1 MMEAKRLMSLVC
13 SFFILLI
20 LASLP
25 FMNVYSEGAPVS
37 SEVKTLKIGCSEP
50 LNVPLGVETKKCLE
64 LIVDDLNK
72 AGGLVVKGQRY
83 HVEMIIYDDK
93 YRPDGG
99 KAAAERLLY
108 EDKVKLIVPPLAS
121 PAIAGILT
129 VTEPAKV
136 LTIFGGVSDKLKNP
150 AFKYAFGGGGLGTL
164 ALWPYVAKA
173 YPSANSIIF
182 VSQDDETGHFNVK
195 MNKKGAEFYGIK
207 SKREFFV
214 PLGTQDYSP
223 VATSTAA
230 VKPDLVCCAGT
241 KGGADTGLLIKAL
254 RQSGWHGP
262 IVHNVFSEPDVI
274 AVCGKE
280 AAEGY
285 ITLFSDTTQRSNP
298 PPAAVRLR
306 QLYEAKYGSWS
317 SVGITWANPW
327 YLFIASVQKADSLE
341 AEDILAAVSN
351 GIKFENLSGKAI
363 LIKRPDLGNK
373 RYVETLT
380 EQGIGRY
387 ESGKLVFKDLVSIE
401 EQIKTIEGVLGY
413 QGQWK

>member
-1 MMEAKRLMSLVC
+1 MGGKRLILWLGSVC
-13 SFFILLI
+13 LMLI
-20 LASLP
+20 LAALP
-25 FMNVYSEGAPVS
+25 FMAFAKD
-37 SEVKTLKIGCSEP
+37 VKTLKVGCSEP

-64 LIVDDLNK
+64 LIVDDFNK
-72 AGGLVVKGQRY
+72 SGGLVVKGQRY
-83 HVEMIIYDDK
+83 NIEMIIYDDK

-108 EDKVKLIVPPLAS
+108 EDKVKFIVPPLGS

-150 AFKYAFGGGGLGTL
+150 DFKYAFGGGGLGTL

-173 YPSANSIIF
+173 YPNAKTIIF
-182 VSQDDETGHFNVK
+182 VSQDDETGHFNVE

-230 VKPDLVCCAGT
+230 VKPDLVCCTGT

-254 RQSGWHGP
+254 RQSGWYGP

-280 AAEGY
+280 ATEGY
-285 ITLFSDTTQRSNP
+285 ITLFSDSTQRRDP
-298 PPAAVRLR
+298 PPSAVRLR

-327 YLFIASVQKADSLE
+327 YLFIASVRKADSLE
-341 AEDILAAVSN
+341 AEDILAVVSN
-351 GIKFENLSGKAI
+351 GLMFENLSGKAT
-363 LIKRPDLGNK
+363 LVKRPDLGNN

-401 EQIKTIEGVLGY
+401 EQIKTIEGVIGY
-413 QGQWK
+413 QGQWR

>member
-1 MMEAKRLMSLVC
+1 MAGKRLGLWLGIVC
-13 SFFILLI
+13 LMLTIV
-20 LASLP
+20 P
-25 FMNVYSEGAPVS
+25 FMASAEDM
-37 SEVKTLKIGCSEP
+37 KTLKLGCSEP

-64 LIVDDLNK
+64 LIVEDLNRT
-72 AGGLVVKGQRY
+72 GGLVVKGQRY
-83 HVEMIIYDDK
+83 NIEMIIYDDK

-108 EDKVKLIVPPLAS
+108 EDKVKFIVPPLAS

-150 AFKYAFGGGGLGTL
+150 KFKYAFGGGGLGTL
-164 ALWPYVAKA
+164 ALWPYVSKA
-173 YPSANSIIF
+173 YPNAKSIIF
-182 VSQDDETGHFNVK
+182 ISQDDETGHFNIE
-195 MNKKGAEFYGIK
+195 MNKKGAEFFGIK

-223 VATSTAA
+223 VATSTAS
-230 VKPDLVCCAGT
+230 VNPDLVCCVGT

-254 RQSGWHGP
+254 RQSGWQGP

-285 ITLFSDTTQRSNP
+285 ITLFSDSTQQRNP
-298 PPAAVRLR
+298 PPNAVRLR
-306 QLYEAKYGSWS
+306 ELYEAKYGTWS

-327 YLFIASVQKADSLE
+327 YLFIASVKKADSLK
-341 AEDILAAVSN
+341 AEDILSAVSN
-351 GIKFENLSGKAI
+351 GINFENLSGKGT
-363 LIKRPDLGNK
+363 LIKRPDLDNN
-373 RYVETLT
+373 RYVETIT

-387 ESGKLVFKDLVSIE
+387 ESGKLVFKNLVSIE
-401 EQIKTIEGVLGY
+401 DQIKTIEGVLGY